1 MPEPSPSPNAPETPE
16 APESENQAPPSR
28 ITIAAYL
35 ERLTPHAWVTPTLVG
50 LIVLGFGW
58 EIFKGASP
66 ISPTAEQLLAAGG
79 NFGPNVDEGEWW
91 RLPASLFLHAGLIHI
106 AFNTW
111 AFWSIGKFAE
121 RVFGNLTFLAIYLLA
136 GIGGALASLGVHPL
150 TVCVGASGAIFGVYG
165 AVLAF
170 VLLHKGLFPDAFLA
184 QQRNSLL
191 GFLGYN
197 LVFSLS
203 IPNVDLSAHGGGL
216 VTGFLAGGLLGRDL
230 VRPTAFVWR
239 RAAGFVAVTLA
250 VAVLGVRIRTRLH
263 DVPEI
268 RADREAHFA
277 FVALKARDLPEAIA
291 HYTEALSLVE
301 EASWLTNRG
310 LAHLWSGDAAVA
322 VKDFQ
327 AADAKE
333 PSARTS
339 ALLCEAEARV
349 AKEPLEYDKAIR
361 WCTEGIAKDPKN
373 ADLLA
378 LRASVHDD
386 HDQLDEALADVAA
399 TLTLDPTS
407 EIALRVRLGVHLK
420 QKNIN
425 AADDDCVAL
434 LGRNETPGE
443 LGAPLFRMCSAVA
456 YERGDRDAGKHRLDQ
471 ALAVDPRSSDALAER
486 ALESSHEG
494 RYAES
499 ANDYRAS
506 QSITADRASAWNNL
520 AWDEVLLGDFAAA
533 KKDADRAVALVA
545 NDAAYLGTRCFA
557 LAGLGEVELAKND
570 CVRAVELHP
579 QGLVDRGMLAF
590 LNRDYAAARESW
602 LKASGDPETARELL
616 PWIAKLPK

>member
-1 MPEPSPSPNAPETPE
+1 MSELSSPPPGSSPDTDA
-16 APESENQAPPSR
+16 AAPPSR

-35 ERLTPHAWVTPTLVG
+35 EHLTPHAWVTPTLVG
-50 LIVLGFGW
+50 FIVAGFAW

-66 ISPTAEQLLAAGG
+66 MSPTAEQLLAAGG

-216 VTGFLAGGLLGRDL
+216 VTGFLAGGLLARDL
-230 VRPTAFVWR
+230 VRPTALFWR
-239 RAAGFVAVTLA
+239 RTAGLVGITLA
-250 VAVLGVRIRTRLH
+250 IAVLGVRIRTRLH
-263 DVPEI
+263 EVPEI
-268 RADREAHFA
+268 RAEREAHVA
-277 FVALKARDLPEAIA
+277 FVYLKARELPEAIA
-291 HYTEALSLVE
+291 HYSEALSLVE
-301 EASWLTNRG
+301 EANWLTNRG
-310 LAHLWSGDAAVA
+310 LAHLWKGEATLALA
-322 VKDFQ
+322 DFQ

-349 AKEPLEYDKAIR
+349 AKEPLEYDRAIR
-361 WCTEGIAKDPKN
+361 WCTEAIAKDPKN
-373 ADLLA
+373 AELFA

-386 HDQLDEALADVAA
+386 HDQADEALADVAA
-399 TLTLDPTS
+399 TLKLDPAS
-407 EIALRVRLGVHLK
+407 DLALRVRLGVHLK
-420 QKNIN
+420 QKNLN
-425 AADDDCVAL
+425 AADVDCAAL
-434 LGRNETPGE
+434 LERKEMAEE

-456 YERGDRDAGKHRLDQ
+456 YERGDRDLGKRRLDQ

-486 ALESSHEG
+486 ALQSSHEG
-494 RYAES
+494 RYADS
-499 ANDYRAS
+499 AKDYRAS
-506 QSITADRASAWNNL
+506 LAITANRASAWNNL
-520 AWDEVLLGDFAAA
+520 AWDEVVLGDFAAA

-557 LAGLGEVELAKND
+557 LAGLGEVDLAKND
-570 CVRAVELHP
+570 CARAVELHP

-590 LNRDYAAARESW
+590 LTRDYAGARKLWQE
-602 LKASGDPETARELL
+602 ASTDPETARELAQ
-616 PWIAKLPK
+616 WITKLPK